1 MLKLTP
7 LLLIVGYAILMWWFS
22 AWRLRKE
29 LDANSTPLDDPAL
42 EAVVRRLGRAVGVPH
57 LKANVYNIKVFN
69 GLAAPDGRIF
79 ITDGVMERYRQGM
92 MSAEEIG
99 SIIAH
104 ELGHVALGHSRRRMI
119 DWTGQNALRMVLM
132 MVVGRFIPFVGVW
145 IADFL
150 TRLLA
155 AKLSRQDEFEADAYA
170 AALMRKAKL
179 DGNAQI
185 SMFQKLDRMA
195 QVPGGAAWLMSHP
208 QTKDRIAAIERLR
221 AGWATAPAAVAT
233 NPDRQK
239 L

>member
-7 LLLIVGYAILMWWFS
+7 LLLVVGYALLMWWFS
-22 AWRLRKE
+22 SWRLRRE
-29 LDANSTPLDDPAL
+29 LDANSAPLDDPPL

-57 LKANVYNIKVFN
+57 LQAHVYNIKVFN

-79 ITDGVMERYRQGM
+79 ITDGVMERYRQKM

-132 MVVGRFIPFVGVW
+132 MVIGRFIPFVGVM

-170 AALMRKAKL
+170 AALMRKAGLNGDAQVTMFEKL
-179 DGNAQI
+179 E
-185 SMFQKLDRMA
+185 RMN

-208 QTKDRIAAIERLR
+208 ATRDRIKAIEQLR
-221 AGWATAPAAVAT
+221 AGWKPQKPESVP
-233 NPDRQK
+233 NPDRQPN
-239 L
+239 